1 MKQCVDLA
9 YKLLGKDSVTKGLT
23 IDERDVFYLD
33 SVDGT
38 KNEMV
43 NFFRV
48 NSQSNHYYYDVSI
61 IVNKNQVTSF
71 YCECEQFKNYHTCKH
86 VAACLIY
93 KSDVIL
99 GNGFDRTNISNN
111 ILELFQSDN
120 SFGIKERVGVDIE
133 LDFNKVVPTF
143 KLMVGTSKKYS
154 ITRES
159 KFESFMSSLLN
170 NEDYEFGVSFSYD
183 PSRHYISDDDMDIL
197 NYLFGYIKNRSHYY
211 RYNPFELSDREL
223 YSLFDRLVNHD
234 FSIVGFGLVHGV
246 SKGIPTKFSLS
257 VDNDVYRLSIDDF
270 DNYTFIDRK
279 YRYCIYNHSL
289 YIIPSSYSTLIASM
303 VNNGISSLV
312 IDKDHV
318 DLFRTGLLHKIKN
331 DVVVSSEITDI
342 VIAGEPDVSL
352 YFDLARDM
360 IDCSIKFDYSS
371 NIVDYFDTNSSVLRD
386 SKFENSVLNDL
397 VSHGFSISDNKILL
411 IDFDDVG
418 EFLSNG
424 IGLLSKKYSI
434 FTSKKID
441 SIKVLK
447 ESKVTSN
454 FSIGIDGVMSY
465 DFSTDNI
472 DSSEIDK
479 IISSMKKN
487 KKYYKLKD
495 GNIIDLVN
503 NHGLRDLSDLFSDLD
518 LSLSDFSGNNVIPKY
533 RALYIDSLK
542 NRYSFINTSNSFD
555 KFIDNFYKYKD
566 INVDFGSDNDVLRD
580 YQKDGV
586 RWLYTLYKC
595 DLGGILADEMGLGK
609 SLQTICFIKQVISEK
624 KDAKIMI
631 VCPTSLVYNWKKEFD
646 KFGSELKYVTVH
658 DNKAKRLEVINDFD
672 KYNIFITSYG
682 LIRNDND
689 EYESKNFDV
698 CIIDEAQAIKNYQA
712 GMTREIKK
720 IKANTKIALTG
731 TPLENSVMELW
742 SIFDFIM
749 PGYLGSVR
757 KFRDSYGINDVDSA
771 SLSKL
776 DNLNY
781 LIKPFILRRKKVDVI
796 TDLPDKIENNIYLD
810 LPNKQKKLYLSVLK
824 DSEREFND
832 ILRTEGMNKA
842 RFKILQLLMKL
853 RQICIDPN
861 ILFSN
866 YDGEV
871 IKMEKLLEV
880 VNNFVSDGHKILIFS
895 SFKTVVDRVKS
906 MFDKSGISSYM
917 ISGDVSSKTRMDLVD
932 KFNSDSTNCFLI
944 TLKSGGTGLN
954 LVGADVVIHLDIW
967 WNPQVENQA
976 TDRAHRIG
984 QTKKVTVIRFVTR
997 GTIEERIIEL
1007 QNKKRILSD
1016 NLIEGKDSS
1025 EVLSSLNEDDI
1036 RDLLSYSED

>member
-48 NSQSNHYYYDVSI
+48 NSQSSHYYYDVSI

-99 GNGFDRTNISNN
+99 GNGFDRTDISNN

-120 SFGIKERVGVDIE
+120 SFGIKERVEVDIE

-360 IDCSIKFDYSS
+360 IDCSIKFDYSG

-397 VSHGFSISDNKILL
+397 VSHGFSISDNKIL
-411 IDFDDVG
+411 
-418 EFLSNG
+418 N
-424 IGLLSKKYSI
+424 
-434 FTSKKID
+434 
-441 SIKVLK
+441 
-447 ESKVTSN
+447 
-454 FSIGIDGVMSY
+454 
-465 DFSTDNI
+465 
-472 DSSEIDK
+472 
-479 IISSMKKN
+479 
-487 KKYYKLKD
+487 
-495 GNIIDLVN
+495 
-503 NHGLRDLSDLFSDLD
+503 
-518 LSLSDFSGNNVIPKY
+518 
-533 RALYIDSLK
+533 AC
-542 NRYSFINTSNSFD
+542 
-555 KFIDNFYKYKD
+555 D
-566 INVDFGSDNDVLRD
+566 IN
-580 YQKDGV
+580 
-586 RWLYTLYKC
+586 
-595 DLGGILADEMGLGK
+595 
-609 SLQTICFIKQVISEK
+609 
-624 KDAKIMI
+624 
-631 VCPTSLVYNWKKEFD
+631 
-646 KFGSELKYVTVH
+646 
-658 DNKAKRLEVINDFD
+658 
-672 KYNIFITSYG
+672 
-682 LIRNDND
+682 
-689 EYESKNFDV
+689 
-698 CIIDEAQAIKNYQA
+698 
-712 GMTREIKK
+712 
-720 IKANTKIALTG
+720 
-731 TPLENSVMELW
+731 
-742 SIFDFIM
+742 
-749 PGYLGSVR
+749 
-757 KFRDSYGINDVDSA
+757 
-771 SLSKL
+771 
-776 DNLNY
+776 NL
-781 LIKPFILRRKKVDVI
+781 
-796 TDLPDKIENNIYLD
+796 
-810 LPNKQKKLYLSVLK
+810 
-824 DSEREFND
+824 
-832 ILRTEGMNKA
+832 
-842 RFKILQLLMKL
+842 
-853 RQICIDPN
+853 
-861 ILFSN
+861 
-866 YDGEV
+866 
-871 IKMEKLLEV
+871 
-880 VNNFVSDGHKILIFS
+880 
-895 SFKTVVDRVKS
+895 
-906 MFDKSGISSYM
+906 
-917 ISGDVSSKTRMDLVD
+917 
-932 KFNSDSTNCFLI
+932 
-944 TLKSGGTGLN
+944 
-954 LVGADVVIHLDIW
+954 
-967 WNPQVENQA
+967 
-976 TDRAHRIG
+976 
-984 QTKKVTVIRFVTR
+984 
-997 GTIEERIIEL
+997 
-1007 QNKKRILSD
+1007 
-1016 NLIEGKDSS
+1016 
-1025 EVLSSLNEDDI
+1025 
-1036 RDLLSYSED
+1036 